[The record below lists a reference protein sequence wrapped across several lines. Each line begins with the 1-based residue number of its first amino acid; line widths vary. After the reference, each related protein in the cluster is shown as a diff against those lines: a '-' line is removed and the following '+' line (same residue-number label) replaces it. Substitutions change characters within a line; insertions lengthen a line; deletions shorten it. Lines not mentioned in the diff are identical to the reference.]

1 MKEPGRAPLAG
12 RRVLVTRATE
22 QASELIRIL
31 EAAGAAVIHVPAI
44 RLVPPPSWDSLDRL
58 IDNPTEWDRVVF
70 TSTNGVAFF
79 AERSRTKGHDP
90 SEISHA
96 RIAAVGTA
104 TADALRAHGIE
115 PDVVP
120 GHFRGSEISRHL
132 PDDQT
137 GIRTAVVRALEGR
150 DELIDDLRAKGGEVH
165 LAVAYET
172 LALEALPDDAR
183 NALLAGSVAV
193 LTFTSPSTAINV
205 LRHLSPDELEVV
217 KAQSKFVSI
226 GPTTTAALHTFD
238 VGDVVEARETSVK
251 GLVEAIV
258 GTIANV

>member
-58 IDNPTEWDRVVF
+58 IDNPT
-70 TSTNGVAFF
+70 NGVAFF
-79 AERSRTKGHDP
+79 AERSRIKGHDP

>member
-1 MKEPGRAPLAG
+1 MKEPGSAPLAG
-12 RRVLVTRATE
+12 RRILVTRAAE
-22 QASELIRIL
+22 QAAELIGIL
-31 EAAGAAVIHVPAI
+31 EAAGASVIHVPAI
-44 RLVPPPSWDSLDRL
+44 RFVPPPSWDSLDRV

-120 GHFRGSEISRHL
+120 GQFRGAEIARCL
-132 PDDQT
+132 PDNQT

-150 DELIDDLRAKGGEVH
+150 DELIDELRARGGEVH
-165 LAVAYET
+165 IAVAYE
-172 LALEALPDDAR
+172 ALPVESLPDDAR
-183 NALLAGSVAV
+183 NSLLTGMVAA

-205 LRHLSPDELEVV
+205 LRHLSPDELDVV

-226 GPTTTAALHTFD
+226 GPTTTAALRILG
-238 VGDVVEARETSVK
+238 VGDVVEAREARIQS
-251 GLVEAIV
+251 LVDAVI
-258 GTIANV
+258 GALA